1 MQTRGRFPPRF
12 WSHATDSLEQSG
24 KVVDVSDSAAQCDIF
39 DRNIGIGKQCF
50 GMVDAVM
57 IDIVCQRSSHFFGE
71 QCGQITCIDTKMLC
85 QRVQS
90 QIGRQIRF
98 QVGDNFPDDRG
109 MNLVLVFLDDPAVSE
124 CDGLLCTQALSCG
137 SQTFQH
143 GYIAVGIGVNMD
155 RMYTSL
161 FGCFS
166 K

>member
-109 MNLVLVFLDDPAVSE
+109 MNLVLMFFDDPAVSE
-124 CDGLLCTQALSCG
+124 CDGLLAGEDMKGPCIFLASDASDYLSG
-137 SQTFQH
+137 AVIPVDG
-143 GYIAVGIGVNMD
+143 GYLV
-155 RMYTSL
+155 R
-161 FGCFS
+161 
-166 K
+166 